1 MPLPNDATLAF
12 EGPTGTL
19 FALGPRWVSIHSQ
32 QLEVHLPT
40 SDFVEFLI
48 YLAET
53 PGPGL
58 FTAPEGPTG
67 FAVDDGLLSIQG
79 LEASEATLPLV
90 DFEAFL
96 QFLTRLSE
104 SSSATEQVL
113 SLMESGR
120 DFEG

>member
-1 MPLPNDATLAF
+1 MPLLNDATLAF

-19 FALGPRWVSIHSQ
+19 FALGPRLVSIHSQ
-32 QLEVHLPT
+32 ELEVHLPT

-53 PGPGL
+53 SSPDL

-67 FAVDDGLLSIQG
+67 FAVEDGLLSIQG
-79 LEASEATLPLV
+79 LETSEATLPLL

-96 QFLTRLSE
+96 QFLTQLSE
-104 SSSATEQVL
+104 SSSATEEVL
-113 SLMESGR
+113 SLMGRGR
-120 DFEG
+120 DFED